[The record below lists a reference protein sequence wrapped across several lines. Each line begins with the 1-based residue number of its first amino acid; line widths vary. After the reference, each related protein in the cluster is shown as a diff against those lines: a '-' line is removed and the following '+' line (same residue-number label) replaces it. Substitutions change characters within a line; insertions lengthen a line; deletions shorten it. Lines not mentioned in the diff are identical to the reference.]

1 MSVRRQILRYC
12 AVGAVN
18 TLVSLALA
26 TILLA
31 AGTPLL
37 VASACA
43 FATGAVTGYALNR
56 RWTFGARHSV
66 SAGGVYAG
74 VTLCGLGLDTALV
87 HVIHGAGASALAAFV
102 LALPIVTL
110 LTFAANR
117 RLTFR
122 SALSRDAGYA

>member
-1 MSVRRQILRYC
+1 
-12 AVGAVN
+12 
-18 TLVSLALA
+18 
-26 TILLA
+26 
-31 AGTPLL
+31 
-37 VASACA
+37 VA
-43 FATGAVTGYALNR
+43 GAVTGYALNR
-56 RWTFGARHSV
+56 RWTFAARHSAT
-66 SAGGVYAG
+66 AGAVYVG

-122 SALSRDAGYA
+122 TALSGDAGYA